1 MVQNARRRGRPR
13 EYDPDVALAQATD
26 AFWRAGFAA
35 TSLDEL
41 SAATG
46 MHRPSL
52 YAAFGDKRALHLKVL
67 ARYRDETWGRII
79 ARLRTQGSLVEALAR
94 VFAEGL
100 AVYLSGHEGPRGC
113 FIVGTAL
120 PEALTDEAVR
130 RAVADGLAEL
140 DAAFEARFRA
150 AQEAGEI
157 APDADPV
164 ALARMAA
171 AILHTLSVRAR
182 AGDRQEV
189 LAQTAAAGVQ
199 LLSGARSPVSR

>member
-1 MVQNARRRGRPR
+1 M
-13 EYDPDVALAQATD
+13 ALAQAAD
-26 AFWRAGFAA
+26 AFWRSGFAA

-52 YAAFGDKRALHLKVL
+52 YAAFGDKRALHLKTL
-67 ARYRDETWGRII
+67 ARYREETWGRL
-79 ARLRTQGSLVEALAR
+79 AAVLRADGPLVDSLAR

-120 PEALTDEAVR
+120 TEALTDAEVKA
-130 RAVADGLAEL
+130 AVAEGLAEL
-140 DAAFEARFRA
+140 DAAFEARFAAARA
-150 AQEAGEI
+150 TGEI
-157 APDADPV
+157 ASDADPV

-199 LLSGARSPVSR
+199 LLSGARAPVSR

>member
-13 EYDPDVALAQATD
+13 EYDPEVALAQATE
-26 AFWRAGFAA
+26 AFWRSGYAA

-52 YAAFGDKRALHLKVL
+52 YAAFGDKRTLHLKAI
-67 ARYRDETWGRII
+67 ARYREETWGRI
-79 ARLRTQGSLVEALAR
+79 AAGLRAETPLVEALSR

-100 AVYLSGHEGPRGC
+100 AAYLSGHDGPRGC

-120 PEALTDEAVR
+120 TEALADEEVR
-130 RAVADGLAEL
+130 GEIAAGLAEL
-140 DAAFEARFRA
+140 DAAFEARFQA
-150 AQEAGEI
+150 AREAGEI
-157 APDADPV
+157 AADADPV

-171 AILHTLSVRAR
+171 AILHALSIRAR
-182 AGDRQEV
+182 AGDRKQV

-199 LLSGARSPVSR
+199 LLSGARTPVSR

>member
-13 EYDPDVALAQATD
+13 EYDPDMALAQATD

-52 YAAFGDKRALHLKVL
+52 YAAFGDKRALHLKAL
-67 ARYRDETWGRII
+67 ARYREESWGRIVGQLQAQI
-79 ARLRTQGSLVEALAR
+79 PLVEALSR

-100 AVYLSGHEGPRGC
+100 AVYLSGQEGPRGC

-120 PEALTDEAVR
+120 PEALTDEEV
-130 RAVADGLAEL
+130 RAVVAEGLAEL
-140 DAAFEARFRA
+140 DGAFEARFRA
-150 AQEAGEI
+150 AREAGEI
-157 APDADPV
+157 AAGADPV
-164 ALARMAA
+164 SLARMAA
-171 AILHTLSVRAR
+171 AILHTLSIRAR

-199 LLSGARSPVSR
+199 LLSGARPPVSR